1 MIFFVRCREPRS
13 GLCPLPS
20 SIWLV
25 REHFMHQ
32 SASPRRRRL
41 CLHTLFVS
49 LVCFS
54 SWITAA
60 ATAKPNIIMVVVDQY
75 RPDLIGAYGDGL
87 NISTPNIDRLA
98 SEGLTFNNALS
109 ICPLCTPYRAMV
121 MSGRYGSHTGSVINF
136 TQFNPRQ
143 PTIARAFRD
152 AGYMTGIIGKW
163 HLAAGYLKEA
173 GKFKPAPG
181 SIETYREKHPNFDFV
196 PPGPERLGFEFWAA
210 YNFHADFRH
219 AQYYRDK
226 PEKLIMDGYET
237 DAEFNMGM
245 EFMREHQKDHQ
256 PFFLMITPH
265 PPHPPFQ
272 PDHCPPGYLEKIP
285 EKLVWSPNV
294 PKDHPRRKN
303 PLQMR
308 CYLAMAKNFDDN
320 VGRLLDF
327 LDQSQLAANTIV
339 IVTSDHGEMH
349 GSHGRTDKMVP
360 YAEAV
365 RIPMIIRWPGH
376 IEAGR
381 HTDTLQTP
389 VDHFPTLCAL
399 AGITPTATTDGMDL
413 SSEIL
418 GHGKIERDAVLMMN
432 YSSHWDYFQTGTNW
446 PEWRGVKTK
455 RYTYVKWLTGKEELY
470 DDQLDPYQM
479 RNLVESAAHQTELD
493 ELRSR
498 LKKMLRAADDEFLP
512 GTSYA
517 NWFDD
522 ERNIIGT
529 GLGPVQP

>member
-1 MIFFVRCREPRS
+1 MSQSIFAFGRRFPLS
-13 GLCPLPS
+13 MLLGSLLC
-20 SIWLV
+20 
-25 REHFMHQ
+25 
-32 SASPRRRRL
+32 
-41 CLHTLFVS
+41 
-49 LVCFS
+49 VCAVAPGAPTVTS
-54 SWITAA
+54 R
-60 ATAKPNIIMVVVDQY
+60 PNVIMVVVDQF
-75 RPDLIGAYGDGL
+75 RPDLCGAYGGGL
-87 NISTPNIDRLA
+87 NIATPNIDRLA
-98 SEGLTFNNALS
+98 TQGLTFNNAIS
-109 ICPLCTPYRAMV
+109 ICPLCTPFRAMV

-143 PTIARAFRD
+143 PTLGKAFQA
-152 AGYMTGIIGKW
+152 AGYETGFIGKW

-181 SIETYREKHPNFDFV
+181 SIQKYREKNPNFDFV
-196 PPGPERLGFEFWAA
+196 PPGPERLGFEYWAA
-210 YNFHADFRH
+210 YNFHANFPH
-219 AQYYRDK
+219 APYYRDK

-237 DAEFNMGM
+237 DAEFSMGID
-245 EFMREHQKDHQ
+245 FMRQRQRENQ
-256 PFFLMITPH
+256 PFFLVIAPH
-265 PPHPPFQ
+265 PPHPPFR
-272 PDHCPPGYLEKIP
+272 PDYCPAGYLEKIP
-285 EKLVWSPNV
+285 EKLVWNPNV
-294 PKDHPRRKN
+294 PEDHPRRKN

-327 LDQSQLAANTIV
+327 LDESHLAGDAIV

-399 AGITPTATTDGMDL
+399 AGLKPPETTDGVDL
-413 SSEIL
+413 SGEIL
-418 GHGKIERDAVLMMN
+418 GRGKTEREAVLMMN

-455 RYTYVKWLTGKEELY
+455 RYTYVKWLSGGEELY

-479 RNLVESAAHQTELD
+479 RNLVESPVHQATLAR
-493 ELRSR
+493 LRER
-498 LKKMLRAADDEFLP
+498 LHDLLAKADDAFLP
-512 GTSYA
+512 GTAYA
-517 NWFDD
+517 DWFDQ
-522 ERNIIGT
+522 ERNVIKF
-529 GLGPVQP
+529 